1 MYSTCLA
8 KTRTQSEFRPVTF
21 LIAILEMLGCVA
33 SQSDS
38 WRWQLSSKTAGTSHY
53 QNRSTSI
60 HQKKALGAWALSND
74 HLWSLRTPL
83 LRKYITRIFPY
94 IFQLN
99 ENYKLHVLELDDSR
113 FFAKSSNG
121 TFFWC
126 AFVARSTSHSWER
139 AVSFK
144 NVNLPECSVMSA
156 ETNAACGLKN
166 KATASR
172 LCAAKT

>member
-1 MYSTCLA
+1 MPCKNPHPVRISTNN
-8 KTRTQSEFRPVTF
+8 F

-38 WRWQLSSKTAGTSHY
+38 GRLKLSSKTAGTSHY
-53 QNRSTSI
+53 QNPNISI
-60 HQKKALGAWALSND
+60 HQKKSSQWTLSVW
-74 HLWSLRTPL
+74 LLRTPL
-83 LRKYITRIFPY
+83 LQNFP
-94 IFQLN
+94 IQFQLN
-99 ENYKLHVLELDDSR
+99 ENYKLHVLELVDSR

-156 ETNAACGLKN
+156 ETNAACGLEN